1 MTTQDYNTCVK
12 QYSDGIFRF
21 IVKNL
26 RDEFEAENIVQNTF
40 EKLWVRIDQ
49 VEMKTAKV
57 YLFKIAYNNMID
69 VIRKNK
75 NHTDLTSAVH
85 VASDNYEY
93 NNLLEYVSLAVNE
106 LPSEIK
112 KHIEVNPI
120 EVLREGPSYTIDTV
134 EAVAQF
140 YEGDTIVL
148 IVGTDAYEK
157 IDQWHRA
164 EELKKMVEFVV
175 IDRPEF
181 PGQHNTSVDAIAV
194 SATDI
199 RAHKSDAVPAAV
211 AAFIK
216 ENNLYAS
223 K

>member
-1 MTTQDYNTCVK
+1 LRVGLYGGTFDPIHNGHIHVIQELISRK
-12 QYSDGIFRF
+12 
-21 IVKNL
+21 IVDHLLVLPAGQPRL
-26 RDEFEAENIVQNTF
+26 RDNEPHATGAQRRTMC
-40 EKLWVRIDQ
+40 Q
-49 VEMKTAKV
+49 
-57 YLFKIAYNNMID
+57 
-69 VIRKNK
+69 
-75 NHTDLTSAVH
+75 
-85 VASDNYEY
+85 
-93 NNLLEYVSLAVNE
+93 LAVNE
-106 LPSEIK
+106 LPAEIK

-164 EELKKMVEFVV
+164 DELKKMVEFVV

-181 PGQHNTSVDAIAV
+181 PGEHNTSVDAIAV